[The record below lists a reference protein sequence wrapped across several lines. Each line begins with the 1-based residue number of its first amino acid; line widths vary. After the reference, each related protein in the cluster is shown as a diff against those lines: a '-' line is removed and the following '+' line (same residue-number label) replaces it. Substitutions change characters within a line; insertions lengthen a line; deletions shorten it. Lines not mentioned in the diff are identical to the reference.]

1 MKNKLLPIQKQ
12 LNNKMKT
19 LSNNFKLDNWNE
31 IWQRSIYRKG
41 KRHGMNHAFK
51 TKSLCIYIK
60 QQNRATCKLFL
71 QKKIE
76 RTQNE
81 HEF

>member
-1 MKNKLLPIQKQ
+1 
-12 LNNKMKT
+12 
-19 LSNNFKLDNWNE
+19 
-31 IWQRSIYRKG
+31 
-41 KRHGMNHAFK
+41 MNHAFK

>member
-1 MKNKLLPIQKQ
+1 MSKY
-12 LNNKMKT
+12 
-19 LSNNFKLDNWNE
+19 FKLDSKKSF
-31 IWQRSIYRKG
+31 WQSGIYRKEE
-41 KRHGMNHAFK
+41 RHGMNHAFK

-81 HEF
+81 RKI